1 MDLTSSSSICAFRLD
16 NLEETE
22 TMVEV
27 VETLGVGGG
36 GIGGKGRLAA
46 FFISS

>member
-1 MDLTSSSSICAFRLD
+1 MDLTSSSSICAFKLD

-27 VETLGVGGG
+27 VETLGVGGM
-36 GIGGKGRLAA
+36 GGKGLWWL